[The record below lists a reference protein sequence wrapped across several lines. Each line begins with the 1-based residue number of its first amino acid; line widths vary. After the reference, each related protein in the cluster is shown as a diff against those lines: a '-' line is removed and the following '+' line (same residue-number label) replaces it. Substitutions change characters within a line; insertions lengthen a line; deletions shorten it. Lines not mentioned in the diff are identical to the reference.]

1 MFQADFG
8 SFSVMIYAS
17 VKVGI
22 EFALKHWT
30 ISSRTH
36 KTLAGAPACASNHG
50 RKKMQRCLAR
60 NLHKHC
66 FCLKI
71 TYPEIHEPH
80 QLNHIIFFLKLNCL
94 WVHTTFSCLTAILL
108 ALPAMNKNVR
118 ALSSKT
124 MVLLDHV
131 SLSWPSLEFGTSTQL
146 WPRIVTVNIHQFNCG
161 LVQVFLTGQTM
172 IRDQW
177 QALTNHLSTIFG
189 FVPIMVNMDEP
200 LGSGQT
206 GRRLKKKTAL
216 RRLLLQCPSTGAR
229 PRPPSSF
236 VKRLSL
242 K

>member
-36 KTLAGAPACASNHG
+36 KTLAGAPACASNRG

-80 QLNHIIFFLKLNCL
+80 QLNHISFFLKLNCL

-108 ALPAMNKNVR
+108 ALPAMNKDVR
-118 ALSSKT
+118 ALSSKNDGSSGSRQSL
-124 MVLLDHV
+124 MA
-131 SLSWPSLEFGTSTQL
+131 LSWIWYFHT
-146 WPRIVTVNIHQFNCG
+146 
-161 LVQVFLTGQTM
+161 
-172 IRDQW
+172 
-177 QALTNHLSTIFG
+177 ALTKNRYSKH
-189 FVPIMVNMDEP
+189 
-200 LGSGQT
+200 
-206 GRRLKKKTAL
+206 
-216 RRLLLQCPSTGAR
+216 
-229 PRPPSSF
+229 PP
-236 VKRLSL
+236 V
-242 K
+242 